1 MPLAI
6 ATEPV
11 PFTVD
16 SDGVARVAKTRVTLD
31 TVVAA
36 FLEGATAE
44 EIVQQYPTVDL
55 ADVYSVIGYYLR
67 RRSEVDDYVQRG
79 RQQAEIQRKQNESWF
94 DPCGVRDRLL
104 ARRTHKVT

>member
-16 SDGVARVAKTRVTLD
+16 SDGVARVSKTRVTLN
-31 TVVAA
+31 TV
-36 FLEGATAE
+36 
-44 EIVQQYPTVDL
+44 
-55 ADVYSVIGYYLR
+55 VYSVIGYYLR

-79 RQQAEIQRKQNESWF
+79 RQQAEIQRKQNESRF
-94 DPCGVRDRLL
+94 DPYGVRERLL
-104 ARRTHKVT
+104 ARRAHKFT